1 MTKKKPATIKN
12 HCGCPTLSPR
22 LSPPAMAP
30 TAPHPFRIA
39 NVRAYWLSRFS
50 GTIAVSAMSIVIG
63 WQVYNLARETM
74 DVKEAAFMLGMI
86 GFAQFVPLFLL
97 TPITGLVADSVDR
110 RWIVRGTTTLLV
122 ATAALL
128 WYLTWAGSLTLPALF
143 LAAVAFGV
151 ARAFS
156 GPAYS
161 ALAPNLVPRE
171 SLPTAIAVSSIAW
184 QVGTIA
190 GPSVGGLLYAIHPE
204 VAYGV
209 ATLLFAVALVFMF
222 LIGPVPQP
230 PAQKDRRPLI
240 RILEGFRYVRQ
251 NRLVLATI
259 TLDLFAVLLAGA
271 TSLLPVYARDILHV
285 GPQGL
290 GLLAAGMGIGAAAT
304 AIWFSFKPMSTNVGV
319 KMLRAVVIFGL
330 AILTFGIATPV
341 TAALG
346 LHRETIGGID
356 LHPAFLLS
364 MAALVVAGG
373 ADMVSVYVRQSL
385 IQLHT
390 PDAMRG
396 RVSAVSQLTISA
408 SNELGEF
415 ESGVM
420 ASILGPVGA
429 VVFGGV
435 GATVITLAWA
445 RLFPELGAARTF
457 DPPEILETEPQ
468 HGEAKP

>member
-1 MTKKKPATIKN
+1 MSTRPV
-12 HCGCPTLSPR
+12 
-22 LSPPAMAP
+22 
-30 TAPHPFRIA
+30 HPFRIA
-39 NVRAYWLSRFS
+39 NFRAYWLSRFS

-63 WQVYNLARETM
+63 WQVYNLARVTM
-74 DVKEAAFMLGMI
+74 DVRQAAFMLGMI

-97 TPITGLVADSVDR
+97 TPVTGLVADSVDR
-110 RWIVRGTTTLLV
+110 RWIVRSTTALLV
-122 ATAALL
+122 ATAGML
-128 WYLTWAGSLTLPALF
+128 WFLTWSGHLTLIALF
-143 LAAVAFGV
+143 AAAVAFGI

-209 ATLLFAVALVFMF
+209 ATALFAVALTFMF

-230 PAQKDRRPLI
+230 PSQPDHRPLA
-240 RILEGFRYVRQ
+240 RIAEGFSYVRR
-251 NRLVLATI
+251 NRLVQAAI

-285 GPQGL
+285 GSQGL
-290 GLLAAGMGIGAAAT
+290 GVLAAGMGIGAATT

-319 KMLRAVVIFGL
+319 KMLAAVVVFGL
-330 AILTFGIATPV
+330 SILTFGIASHV
-341 TAALG
+341 TGALG
-346 LHRETIGGID
+346 LATRTVQLGNVAVFV
-356 LHPAFLLS
+356 HPAFLLS
-364 MAALVVAGG
+364 LVALIVAGG

-420 ASILGPVGA
+420 ASLLGPVGA
-429 VVFGGV
+429 VVFGGL
-435 GATVITLAWA
+435 GAIGVTLLWA

-457 DPPEILETEPQ
+457 DPPEILQTEPS
-468 HGEAKP
+468 HGDAKP

>member
-1 MTKKKPATIKN
+1 MDRPK
-12 HCGCPTLSPR
+12 
-22 LSPPAMAP
+22 
-30 TAPHPFRIA
+30 HPFRIA
-39 NVRAYWLSRFS
+39 NFRSYWLSRFS

-74 DVKEAAFMLGMI
+74 DVRQAAFMLGMI

-110 RWIVRGTTTLLV
+110 RWIVRATTGLLV
-122 ATAALL
+122 LTAASL
-128 WYLTWAGSLTLPALF
+128 WFLTWSGHLTLGALF
-143 LAAVAFGV
+143 TAAVAFGI

-204 VAYGV
+204 FAYGV
-209 ATLLFAVALVFMF
+209 ATLLFAVALLCIF

-230 PAQKDRRPLI
+230 PAQTDRRPLT
-240 RILEGFRYVRQ
+240 RIVEGFSYVRR
-251 NRLVLATI
+251 NRLVQAAI

-285 GPQGL
+285 GSQGL
-290 GLLAAGMGIGAAAT
+290 GVLAAGMGIGAATT
-304 AIWFSFKPMSTNVGV
+304 AIWFSFKPMTSNVGV
-319 KMLRAVVIFGL
+319 KMLVAVVVFGL
-330 AILTFGIATPV
+330 SILTFGIASHV
-341 TAALG
+341 TGALG
-346 LHRETIGGID
+346 LQSGTVALGGVN
-356 LHPAFLLS
+356 LFVHPAFLLS
-364 MAALVVAGG
+364 LAALICAGG

-429 VVFGGV
+429 VVFGGL
-435 GATVITLAWA
+435 GAIGVTLLWS
-445 RLFPELGAARTF
+445 RLFPELRRARTF
-457 DPPEILETEPQ
+457 DPPEILATEPT

>member
-1 MTKKKPATIKN
+1 MSTRPV
-12 HCGCPTLSPR
+12 
-22 LSPPAMAP
+22 
-30 TAPHPFRIA
+30 HPFRIA
-39 NVRAYWLSRFS
+39 NFRAYWLSRFS

-63 WQVYNLARETM
+63 WQVYNLARVTM
-74 DVKEAAFMLGMI
+74 DVRQAAFMLGMI

-97 TPITGLVADSVDR
+97 TPVTGLVADSVDR
-110 RWIVRGTTTLLV
+110 RWIVRSTTALLV
-122 ATAALL
+122 ATAGML
-128 WYLTWAGSLTLPALF
+128 WFLTWSGHLTLIALF
-143 LAAVAFGV
+143 AAAVAFGI

-209 ATLLFAVALVFMF
+209 ATALFAVALTFMF

-230 PAQKDRRPLI
+230 PSQPDHRPLA
-240 RILEGFRYVRQ
+240 RIAEGFSYVRR
-251 NRLVLATI
+251 NRLVQAAI

-285 GPQGL
+285 GSQGL
-290 GLLAAGMGIGAAAT
+290 GVLAAGMGIGAATT

-319 KMLRAVVIFGL
+319 KMLAAVVVFGL
-330 AILTFGIATPV
+330 SILTFGIASHV
-341 TAALG
+341 TEALG
-346 LHRETIGGID
+346 LATRTVQLGSVAVFV
-356 LHPAFLLS
+356 HPAFLLS
-364 MAALVVAGG
+364 VVALIVAGG

-420 ASILGPVGA
+420 ASLLGPVGA
-429 VVFGGV
+429 VVFGGL
-435 GATVITLAWA
+435 GAIGVTLLWA

-457 DPPEILETEPQ
+457 DPPEILQTEPS
-468 HGEAKP
+468 HGDAKP

>member
-1 MTKKKPATIKN
+1 
-12 HCGCPTLSPR
+12 
-22 LSPPAMAP
+22 MADHI
-30 TAPHPFRIA
+30 HPFRIA
-39 NVRAYWLSRFS
+39 NFRSYWLSRFS

-74 DVKEAAFMLGMI
+74 DVRQAAFMLGMI

-110 RWIVRGTTTLLV
+110 RWIVRSTTALLV
-122 ATAALL
+122 LTAGALWL
-128 WYLTWAGSLTLPALF
+128 LTWSGHLTLGALF
-143 LAAVAFGV
+143 TAAVAFGV

-209 ATLLFAVALVFMF
+209 ATLLFVVALTFMF

-230 PAQKDRRPLI
+230 AVQTDHRPLA
-240 RILEGFRYVRQ
+240 RIAEGFRYVRR
-251 NRLVLATI
+251 NRLVQAAI

-285 GPQGL
+285 GSQGL
-290 GLLAAGMGIGAAAT
+290 GVLAAGMGIGAAST
-304 AIWFSFKPMSTNVGV
+304 AIWFSVRPMSRNVGV
-319 KMLRAVVIFGL
+319 KMLAAVVVFGL
-330 AILTFGIATPV
+330 AILTFGVAAHV
-341 TAALG
+341 TDALG
-346 LHRETIGGID
+346 LRTGTVQLGTMAVVV
-356 LHPAFLLS
+356 HPAFLLS
-364 MAALVVAGG
+364 LAALIVAGG

-420 ASILGPVGA
+420 ASLLGPVGA

-435 GATVITLAWA
+435 GAIGVTLVWS
-445 RLFPELGAARTF
+445 RLFPELRRARTF
-457 DPPEILETEPQ
+457 DPPEILETEPE

>member
-1 MTKKKPATIKN
+1 
-12 HCGCPTLSPR
+12 
-22 LSPPAMAP
+22 MAA

-39 NVRAYWLSRFS
+39 NFRAYWLSRFT

-74 DVKEAAFMLGMI
+74 DIREAAFMLGMI

-128 WYLTWAGSLTLPALF
+128 WFLTWSNNLSLPALF
-143 LAAVAFGV
+143 TAAVAFGI

-190 GPSVGGLLYAIHPE
+190 GPSVGGLLYAVHPE

-209 ATLLFAVALVFMF
+209 ATVLFAVALGFMF

-230 PAQKDRRPLI
+230 PAQTDHRPLA
-240 RILEGFRYVRQ
+240 RILEGFRYVRN
-251 NRLVLATI
+251 NRLVLAAI

-285 GPQGL
+285 GSQGL
-290 GLLAAGMGIGAAAT
+290 GLLAAGMGIGAATT
-304 AIWFSFKPMSTNVGV
+304 ALWFSFRPMDSNVGV
-319 KMLRAVVIFGL
+319 KMLIAVVVFGL
-330 AILTFGIATPV
+330 AILTFGLATPIV
-341 TAALG
+341 HALG
-346 LHRETIGGID
+346 LTGGSIGGTII
-356 LHPAFLLS
+356 HPAFVLS
-364 MAALVVAGG
+364 LVALIVAGG

-435 GATVITLAWA
+435 GATVITLVWA
-445 RLFPELGAARTF
+445 RLFPELARARTF
-457 DPPEILETEPQ
+457 DPPDMLDTEPE